1 MFVIDAHV
9 HTCLSPC
16 AELDM
21 HPSALVEAAVAAG
34 LDAVAVCDHNSAE
47 NAGAVERAA
56 RTSGLA
62 VIPGMEITSAE
73 EVHILGLMPGL
84 EEALALQSRIYRALP
99 GRNDERAFGM
109 QVIANEWAEVLGF
122 NEHLLAGAT
131 TLEVGRVVDEIHG
144 AGGLAVASHVDR
156 EGFGIIGQLGLIPN
170 GLPLDALEVSRRT
183 PLPEARAKFVPRG
196 EFPLVCSS
204 DAHDPKDVG
213 RGATWALVDQPTVA
227 ELGLALRGQ
236 GGRQILGGGRPME
249 DLALHILDIAQN
261 SIEAGATEIG
271 IELLEEPAADR
282 LVIEIRDNGPG
293 MDQETVARVK
303 DPFFTTRK
311 TRRVGLG
318 IPLLEEAARA
328 AGGRL
333 EIESRPGQGSRVR
346 ALFRYH
352 HIDRAPVGDIETT
365 LMVLMAGRPDL
376 DLRFTHSTEGDTFEL
391 DARELRAAGIDPATP
406 EGLAA
411 VREVI
416 RRGEKLVTGTI
427 CTNFPAQSSQRRKT

>member
-1 MFVIDAHV
+1 MFVIDAHL

-21 HPSALVEAAVAAG
+21 HPSALAAAAALAG
-34 LDAVAVCDHNSAE
+34 LDAVAVCDHNSVE
-47 NAGAVERAA
+47 NAGAVERAGRA
-56 RTSGLA
+56 LGLA

-73 EVHILGLMPGL
+73 EVHVLGLMPDM
-84 EEALALQSRIYRALP
+84 EAALALQSRIYRALP

-109 QVIANEWAEVLGF
+109 QVIANERAEVLGF

-131 TLEVGRVVDEIHG
+131 TLEVDRVVDEIHG

-156 EGFGIIGQLGLIPN
+156 EGFGIIGQLGMIPA
-170 GLPLDALEVSRRT
+170 GLPLDALEISRRT
-183 PLPEARAKFVPRG
+183 ALPEARARFAPQG

-213 RGATWALVDQPTVA
+213 KGATWALVEQPTVA
-227 ELGLALRGQ
+227 ELDLAFRSL
-236 GGRQILGGGRPME
+236 GGRRILGGGRPME

-261 SIEAGATEIG
+261 SIEAGATEIE
-271 IELLEEPAADR
+271 INLREEPAADR
-282 LVIEIRDNGPG
+282 LVIEISDNGPG
-293 MDQETVARVK
+293 MTQEVLSRIQ

-318 IPLLEEAARA
+318 IPLLAAAARA
-328 AGGRL
+328 AGGGI
-333 EIESRPGQGSRVR
+333 EIQSAPGQGSKVR
-346 ALFRYH
+346 AHFRYH

-365 LMVLMAGRPDL
+365 LMVLLAGRPEL
-376 DLRFTHSTEGDTFEL
+376 AVRFVHAVGEEVFEL

-406 EGLAA
+406 DGLAA
-411 VREVI
+411 VREAI
-416 RRGEKLVTGTI
+416 RRGETGLRSV
-427 CTNFPAQSSQRRKT
+427 Q

>member
-1 MFVIDAHV
+1 MFVIDAHL

-21 HPSALVEAAVAAG
+21 HPSALVEAAVRAG

-47 NAGAVERAA
+47 NAGAVQRAGRAA
-56 RTSGLA
+56 GLA

-73 EVHILGLMPGL
+73 EVHILGLMPDM
-84 EEALALQSRIYRALP
+84 EAALALQSRIYRALP

-109 QVIANEWAEVLGF
+109 QVIANELAEVLGF

-131 TLEVGRVVDEIHG
+131 TLEVDRVVDEIHN

-156 EGFGIIGQLGLIPN
+156 EGFGIIGQLGMIPA

-183 PLPEARAKFVPRG
+183 PLPEARAKFARRD

-213 RGATWALVDQPTVA
+213 RGATWALLEEPTVA
-227 ELGLALRGQ
+227 ELGLAFRGR
-236 GGRQILGGGRPME
+236 GGRRILGGGRPME

-261 SIEAGATEIG
+261 SIEAGATEIEIG
-271 IELLEEPAADR
+271 LEEEPAADR
-282 LVIEIRDNGPG
+282 LIIEIRDNGPG
-293 MDQETVARVK
+293 MNRETLSRVA

-311 TRRVGLG
+311 TRRVGMG
-318 IPLLEEAARA
+318 VPLLSEAARA
-328 AGGRL
+328 AGGGL
-333 EIESRPGQGSRVR
+333 EIESEPGLGSRVR
-346 ALFRYH
+346 AVFRYH

-365 LMVLMAGRPDL
+365 LMVLLASRPDL
-376 DLRFTHSTEGDTFEL
+376 AIRFKHAVGWETFEL
-391 DARELRAAGIDPATP
+391 DSRELRAAGIDPATP
-406 EGLAA
+406 DGLAA
-411 VREVI
+411 LREVI
-416 RRGEKLVTGTI
+416 RRGEAELAAAANRK
-427 CTNFPAQSSQRRKT
+427 PATDKPV